1 MADITDR
8 KLRAPRALVS
18 EVPSRCVLASQA
30 TLQATDSSAVRSCCA
45 SPARPSFATCRFMM
59 GSATA
64 ARSLKARRRSSS
76 RWRLSRCGVR
86 PPGCA
91 RWQKRQSLPAVH
103 SPRENWMQGLLQS
116 PGCPTL
122 PMLHSA
128 VALPRTARGSLS
140 PWEASTTRGVYSLET
155 GVHCLD
161 MKSASSWDVVSDVQ
175 RAGVVSSLDSWLR
188 GDGGHRVE
196 ATETAEATEGVL
208 RCE

>member
-64 ARSLKARRRSSS
+64 ARSWKERRRSSS

-140 PWEASTTRGVYSLET
+140 PWEASMQRGVYSLDSLEK
-155 GVHCLD
+155 GVHGMD
-161 MKSASSWDVVSDVQ
+161 ISSSPLDVVSLVQ
-175 RAGVVSSLDSWLR
+175 R
-188 GDGGHRVE
+188 GDDGHCVE
-196 ATETAEATEGVL
+196 VTETAEATEGVL